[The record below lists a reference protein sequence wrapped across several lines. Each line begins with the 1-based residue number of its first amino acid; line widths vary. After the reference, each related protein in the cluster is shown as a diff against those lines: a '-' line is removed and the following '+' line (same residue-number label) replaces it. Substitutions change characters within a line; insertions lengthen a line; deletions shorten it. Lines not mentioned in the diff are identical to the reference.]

1 MKKNLLLVALLV
13 GISVTSQAQIT
24 VWEDDFND
32 NDVTDWTLLDMDG
45 NTSNWQASGN
55 LQMGDDGSI
64 YFGTEYAV
72 LSSYNINM
80 QDGQNLPEKE
90 NNWAI
95 SPAIDLSFYTGTTEL
110 IINAQTAIYDGSQDI
125 LIYASKSPEQAS
137 FELVETVN
145 IVRAPGGSTDVQF
158 NDYTVDISEY
168 VGETQVYIALVT
180 KVTAM
185 IGYEIDNIK
194 INAEEIAAGLDDL
207 AGKTASKIKQN
218 PVAETLQLQ
227 LGNTVNADN
236 LSLEVYNVNG
246 MLVKEVK
253 YNEAGISVNGLSGG
267 VYFLALKDGNAVE
280 RLKFIKK

>member
-1 MKKNLLLVALLV
+1 MKKNLFLAALLA

-32 NDVTDWTLLDMDG
+32 NDVTDWTLLDIDG

-72 LSSYNINM
+72 LSTYNINM
-80 QDGQNLPEKE
+80 QDGQNLPTSE

-110 IINAQTAIYDGSQDI
+110 IINAQTAIYDTAKDI
-125 LIYASKSPEQAS
+125 LIYASTSPEQAS
-137 FELVETVN
+137 FVLVDTVN
-145 IVRAPGGSTDVQF
+145 IFRPNGSTDVQF
-158 NDYTVDISEY
+158 SDYTVDISEY
-168 VGETQVYIALVT
+168 VGEEEVYIALVT
-180 KVTAM
+180 KVTPM
-185 IGYEIDNIK
+185 IGYEIDNVK

-207 AGKTASKIKQN
+207 SVKTASKIKQN
-218 PVAETLQLQ
+218 PVTETLQLQ
-227 LGNTVNADN
+227 LGNTVNAE
-236 LSLEVYNVNG
+236 SLNIEIYNVNG
-246 MLVKEVK
+246 MLVKQAK

-267 VYFLALKDGNAVE
+267 LYFLALKDGNAIE